1 MVPNDADSQRDRS
14 IWLSNWCSCKPSSA
28 SRTRSGCTPCEEQ
41 RSKVRS
47 SSVAPCPH
55 THTHTCAYHPI
66 ATFRPDVHLSV
77 VFGVVVVEGGL
88 TLAESDHAAVV
99 GAALPV
105 VAEKL
110 PAHHVSTREQQVS
123 ARPSQRGVLT
133 WGQLTPPG
141 RVCTGRPL
149 FACRMRSRSPWCSGR
164 SSIVQPQ

>member
-1 MVPNDADSQRDRS
+1 MVPNGVDSQRDRS

-28 SRTRSGCTPCEEQ
+28 PRTRSGCTPCEEQ

-55 THTHTCAYHPI
+55 THTACAYHPI

-77 VFGVVVVEGGL
+77 VFGVVLIVEEGGL
-88 TLAESDHAAVV
+88 TLAELDHAAVV
-99 GAALPV
+99 GVALPV

-110 PAHHVSTREQQVS
+110 AAHHVSTREQQVS
-123 ARPSQRGVLT
+123 TRPAQQEVLT

-141 RVCTGRPL
+141 RGCTGQL
-149 FACRMRSRSPWCSGR
+149 FACRMRSRFPWCSGR
-164 SSIVQPQ
+164 SSIFQPQ